1 MRAEAPIVGVIS
13 GKGGVGKTNLVA
25 NVAISAAAR
34 GRRVLALDGDLGMSS
49 LDVMLGLVPQR
60 TVAHVLGG
68 ECTFEQA
75 ILEGPH
81 GLHVLPA
88 ASGRADLPSLR
99 PAALA
104 RLLVPLFRAS
114 AAYDLV
120 LVDVGPGV
128 SSTVVSLA
136 AACDRLL
143 LVTTPEPTSIAD
155 AYATL
160 KVLAA
165 EAPDVPVEVVANA
178 VRGENEA
185 KKAHGRIRQVAAQFL
200 HRDPPMLAYVSRD
213 PRLVDA
219 MKLQRPVVEAFPSAR
234 SSQQYRR
241 IAGILLETRSRRRL
255 DYSVEAITRRATH
268 GP

>member
-25 NVAISAAAR
+25 NVALSLASQ
-34 GRRVLALDGDLGMSS
+34 GRRVLAVDGDLGMSS
-49 LDVMLGLVPQR
+49 LDVMLGMTPDR
-60 TVAHVLGG
+60 TAAHVLSG
-68 ECTFEQA
+68 ECTLEEA
-75 ILEGPH
+75 IVEGPR

-88 ASGRADLPSLR
+88 ASGRSDMHSLR
-99 PAALA
+99 PLALA
-104 RLLVPLFRAS
+104 RLLVPLYRAS
-114 AAYDLV
+114 ANYELV

-143 LVTTPEPTSIAD
+143 LVATPEPASLAD
-155 AYATL
+155 AYAVL
-160 KVLAA
+160 KVLTG
-165 EAPDVPVEVVANA
+165 EAVDVPVAIVMNA

-185 KKAHGRIRQVAAQFL
+185 RQAHARIGRVAAQFL
-200 HRDPPMLAYVSRD
+200 NHEPALLDYVSRD

-219 MKLQRPVVEAFPSAR
+219 VRLQRPVTEAFPSAR

-241 IAGILLETRSRRRL
+241 IASALLNSRTQRRL
-255 DYSVEAITRRATH
+255 EVAGDIHSGSRAH